1 MYMVRIPGE
10 LETFGAWPIEGAE
23 TRPGETWVYFSS
35 QVVAKGFARAHG
47 GRLERARWEVD
58 LAYQKT
64 WTAKPVGDKWWIAP
78 AWDRSGTPP
87 GRWRLEMK
95 EGLVFGAG
103 DHATTCASLEL
114 MERLNWADKR
124 VFDLGSGTGILSEAA
139 LRLGARLVAGCDLE
153 ADAARMTHG
162 RGVLAAHGPSMA
174 FRDASFDILLV
185 NIPGYV
191 HLNLAPEYG
200 RLLTPTGTL
209 LLSGY
214 YTWQAERIEAA
225 LPGFE
230 KTAQIERGDGWV
242 ASIFSHARP
251 TASSVAIS

>member
-1 MYMVRIPGE
+1 MYMVRIYGE
-10 LETFGAWPIEGAE
+10 LEAFGTWPIEGAE
-23 TRPGETWVYFSS
+23 TRAGETWVYFSS
-35 QVVAKGFARAHG
+35 QIVAKGFARAHG

-64 WTAKPVGDKWWIAP
+64 WTAKPVGEKWWIAP
-78 AWDRSGTPP
+78 CWDRGETPS
-87 GRWRLEMK
+87 GRWRLDML

-114 MERLNWADKR
+114 METLDWAGKG

-139 LRLGARLVAGCDLE
+139 HCLGAQLVVGCDLE
-153 ADAARMTHG
+153 ADAARMTRD
-162 RGVLAAHGPSMA
+162 RGVLTVHGPSMA
-174 FRDASFDILLV
+174 LRDASFDILLV

-191 HLNLAPEYG
+191 HLDLAPEYT
-200 RLLTPTGTL
+200 RLLKPGGQL

-242 ASIFSHARP
+242 ASIFSHARA
-251 TASSVAIS
+251 TASSAAIS